1 MSGVFRNKLPLGIE
15 ILNNHIMNT
24 VNIIPATTGS
34 TYAKLGKAVWVKT
47 TSGNTYRYLDG
58 NKVST
63 EVFNEAV
70 KNLPETECFKHG
82 QHACPS
88 GKIKIWN

>member
-1 MSGVFRNKLPLGIE
+1 ME
-15 ILNNHIMNT
+15 T
-24 VNIIPATTGS
+24 VNIIPATTKGS

-63 EVFNEAV
+63 DVFNDAV
-70 KNLPETECFKHG
+70 KELSENESFKFG
-82 QHACPS
+82 QQSCPS
-88 GKIKIWN
+88 GKIKIWS

>member
-1 MSGVFRNKLPLGIE
+1 
-15 ILNNHIMNT
+15 MNT
-24 VNIIPATTGS
+24 VNIIPATTKGS
-34 TYAKLGKAVWVKT
+34 TYANLGKAVWVKT

-63 EVFNEAV
+63 EVFNEAI
-70 KNLPETECFKHG
+70 KNLEPSEHFKFG